1 MSQVN
6 EYSNILVEPTENVVL
21 AIRYAIDMKGGLEGF
36 LEEVS
41 SSKKSV
47 EMWLNKIEPVP
58 LKIIVKVCKINRKE
72 GGENLPIEVRYF
84 DLCIKGAKIMREE
97 MDSNTIV
104 KKTDKKGDS
113 EAYKKALR
121 YWMNKINKSEEASN
135 SEPQEALRF
144 LSTSTGI
151 GLFVI
156 AILWIS
162 ETNNWPRNIVIPV
175 IVIIVLI
182 FPFLELFLI
191 DLRRKGRRQY
201 EEFTNTVWW
210 KPCFYA

>member
-162 ETNNWPRNIVIPV
+162 ETNNWPRKIVIPV

-182 FPFLELFLI
+182 FPFLELFLM
-191 DLRRKGRRQY
+191 DLRRRGRGQY
-201 EEFTNTVWW
+201 EKFKNTV
-210 KPCFYA
+210 